1 MIRKLFLFFVL
12 FFSVLAVAQDPYK
25 ASQVVVYTGTWAND
39 PALVLKVSFP
49 DRIEEGDQLRPRL
62 FTLNDAE
69 IRYRGSSTG
78 NSYKFEGTTT
88 VNSKKITVVLVLT
101 IKNNHIDKVA
111 AMINNKDLQDL
122 SIVVSPRVTNS

>member
-1 MIRKLFLFFVL
+1 
-12 FFSVLAVAQDPYK
+12 
-25 ASQVVVYTGTWAND
+25 
-39 PALVLKVSFP
+39 
-49 DRIEEGDQLRPRL
+49 
-62 FTLNDAE
+62 LNDAE

-111 AMINNKDLQDL
+111 AMINNKGLQDL
-122 SIVVSPRVTNS
+122 SIVVFPRVTNS